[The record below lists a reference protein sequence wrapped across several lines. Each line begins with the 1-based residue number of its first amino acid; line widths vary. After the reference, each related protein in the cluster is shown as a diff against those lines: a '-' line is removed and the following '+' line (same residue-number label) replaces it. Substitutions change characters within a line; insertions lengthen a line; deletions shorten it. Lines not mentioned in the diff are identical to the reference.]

1 MKHAEPHDPQQL
13 PTRIPSPLRERLWL
27 DGDPTALSPPLVALV
42 GTREPDAVASALARR
57 IAADLARAGV
67 HVLSGGALGVDAA
80 AHRGALLGG
89 GRTVV
94 VLPSGLAHW
103 YPKRHEGLYREVI
116 AAGGALVSQ
125 FPPETPPTRWTFP
138 RRNELVA
145 SLADVVVVVQASA
158 SSGALLTAA
167 HAQRLGRRVMA
178 VPAAPGDRRGAGCVR
193 LLLAGAL
200 PCADADDVLATLGR
214 PDGPLLSRAP
224 APRAAG
230 DASPARPTR
239 GARPPH
245 ARERA
250 PACEAEL
257 ASLDGDGRLVYD
269 NLSAVA
275 RHVDELSRLTGLPA
289 ARLQRA
295 LTALVLAGLADD
307 RGAGRFAR
315 G

>member
-1 MKHAEPHDPQQL
+1 MTDHSPHDVRSL
-13 PTRIPSPLRERLWL
+13 PAPSRVPASLRERLWL
-27 DGDPTALSPPLVALV
+27 DGDPTALAPPLVALI

-57 IAADLARAGV
+57 FATDLARAGV
-67 HVLSGGALGVDAA
+67 RVLSGGALGVDAA

-103 YPKRHEGLYREVI
+103 YPKRHEGLYREVL

-145 SLADVVVVVQASA
+145 SLADIVVVVQASA

-178 VPAAPGDRRGAGCVR
+178 VPAAPSERRSAGCVR

-200 PCADADDVLATLGR
+200 PCADADDILAALAQS
-214 PDGPLLSRAP
+214 DGPLLAP
-224 APRAAG
+224 ARAA
-230 DASPARPTR
+230 RP
-239 GARPPH
+239 

-250 PACEAEL
+250 RRVEMPSEKASDEEL
-257 ASLDGDGRLVYD
+257 TASLDGEGRLVYD
-269 NLSAVA
+269 SLSSVA
-275 RHVDELSRLTGLPA
+275 RHVDELARLTGLPA
-289 ARLQRA
+289 ASLQRS
-295 LTALVLAGLADD
+295 LTTLILTGLADD
-307 RGAGRFAR
+307 RGDGRFAR
-315 G
+315 A

>member
-1 MKHAEPHDPQQL
+1 MDPNAPHDTRTL
-13 PTRIPSPLRERLWL
+13 PAPSRVPPSLRERLWL
-27 DGDPTALSPPLVALV
+27 DGDPTALAPPLVALI

-57 IAADLARAGV
+57 FATDLTRAGV
-67 HVLSGGALGVDAA
+67 RVLSGGALGVDAA

-103 YPKRHEGLYREVI
+103 YPRRHEGLYREVI

-145 SLADVVVVVQASA
+145 SLADIVVVVQASA

-178 VPAAPGDRRGAGCVR
+178 VPAAPSDRRAAGCVR
-193 LLLAGAL
+193 LLLAGAM
-200 PCADADDVLATLGR
+200 PCTDADDILAALAQA
-214 PDGPLLSRAP
+214 DGPLLARAP
-224 APRAAG
+224 APR
-230 DASPARPTR
+230 PARPTR
-239 GARPPH
+239 DARV
-245 ARERA
+245 REAA
-250 PACEAEL
+250 PAPAGDDDAV

-269 NLSAVA
+269 SLSSVA
-275 RHVDELSRLTGLPA
+275 RHVDELARLTGLPA
-289 ARLQRA
+289 ARLQRT
-295 LTALVLAGLADD
+295 LTTLVLTGLADA
-307 RGAGRFAR
+307 RGDGRFGR